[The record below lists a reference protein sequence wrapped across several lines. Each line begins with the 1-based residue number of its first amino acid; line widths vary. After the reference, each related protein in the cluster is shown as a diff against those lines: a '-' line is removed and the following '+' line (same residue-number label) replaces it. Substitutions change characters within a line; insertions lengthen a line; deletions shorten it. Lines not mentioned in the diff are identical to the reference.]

1 VQEPFKRVGVG
12 RYGPDAAETPNL
24 RREAHR
30 GHLLDGDGTREGV
43 ERGRLQREPRDPVG
57 DGRRP
62 RRDERERDAGIRE
75 VNEPAHLQA
84 VQCNQR
90 Q

>member
-1 VQEPFKRVGVG
+1 LTATARARESNAVVSNASRVIQLAMVAGQ
-12 RYGPDAAETPNL
+12 AATS
-24 RREAHR
+24 A
-30 GHLLDGDGTREGV
+30 
-43 ERGRLQREPRDPVG
+43 
-57 DGRRP
+57 
-62 RRDERERDAGIRE
+62 ERDAGIRE

>member
-1 VQEPFKRVGVG
+1 MQEPFKRVGVG
-12 RYGPDAAETPNL
+12 RYGPNATETPNL

-43 ERGRLQREPRDPVG
+43 ERGRLKREPRDPVG
-57 DGRRP
+57 DRRRP
-62 RRDERERDAGIRE
+62 SRDERERDAGIRE

-84 VQCNQR
+84 VQCDQR